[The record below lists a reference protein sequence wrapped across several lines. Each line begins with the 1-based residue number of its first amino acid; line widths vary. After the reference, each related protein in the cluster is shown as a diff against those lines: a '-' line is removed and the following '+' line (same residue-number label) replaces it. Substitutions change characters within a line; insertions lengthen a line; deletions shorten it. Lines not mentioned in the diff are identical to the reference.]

1 MIDELI
7 DLLPNFPGSVNRCH
21 CFLHIVNLIAKSL
34 LKQFDV
40 SKKSADAALD
50 DAKRK
55 LINLAVGI
63 DVEEMVTISKQGAGG
78 DSEDNNNVEGW
89 VDETAS
95 MSAEEREELRE
106 KVQPVH
112 LVLVKVSL
120 RIWISQC
127 QYSLVVSSANLHTK

>member
-7 DLLPNFPGSVNRCH
+7 DLLPNFPGSANRCC

-34 LKQFDV
+34 LKQFDIP
-40 SKKSADAALD
+40 KKSADAALD
-50 DAKRK
+50 DAERE

-63 DVEEMVTISKQGAGG
+63 DVEEMVTIAEQGAGSNG
-78 DSEDNNNVEGW
+78 EDNDNVEGW

>member
-95 MSAEEREELRE
+95 MSMEEREELCE
-106 KVQPVH
+106 KVQPVR

-120 RIWISQC
+120 HICIS
-127 QYSLVVSSANLHTK
+127 

>member
-78 DSEDNNNVEGW
+78 DGEDNNNVEGW
-89 VDETAS
+89 VDETALMS
-95 MSAEEREELRE
+95 MEEREELCE
-106 KVQPVH
+106 KVQPVR

-120 RIWISQC
+120 HIWISQC
-127 QYSLVVSSANLHTK
+127 QYSLVVSSTKLHTK

>member
-1 MIDELI
+1 MIDELV
-7 DLLPNFPGSVNRCH
+7 DLLPNFPGSANRCC
-21 CFLHIVNLIAKSL
+21 CFLHIVNLITKSL

-40 SKKSADAALD
+40 PKKSADAALN
-50 DAKRK
+50 DAERE

-63 DVEEMVTISKQGAGG
+63 DVEEMVTIAEQGAGG

-106 KVQPVH
+106 KVQPVR
-112 LVLVKVSL
+112 LILVKVSL

-127 QYSLVVSSANLHTK
+127 QYSLVVSSTNLHTK